1 MDFKQRLEAGREQI
15 VANDSPGDP
24 GDNFACDYFAK
35 SNIGSL
41 PACLDLRLSNGR
53 RKALPYSY
61 FIEINLDNELGIEI
75 CTNNK
80 RIIITGRNLAKLFDY
95 LVAYRVK
102 YIQANIGN
110 DPKEDGLFVNEILIE
125 DLDS

>member
-1 MDFKQRLEAGREQI
+1 MDFKQRLEAGREQV
-15 VANDSPGDP
+15 VANDSSGEQ

-61 FIEINLDNELGIEI
+61 FTEINLDNESGIEI
-75 CTNNK
+75 LTNNK
-80 RIIITGRNLAKLFDY
+80 KIIITGRNLAKLFDY
-95 LVAYRVK
+95 LVAYRVR
-102 YIQANIGN
+102 YVQANMGN
-110 DPKEDGLFVNEILIE
+110 DPNEDGLFVKEIRVEEIE
-125 DLDS
+125 